1 MDGIEKIIPIYDK
14 VHKVLY
20 FDESFFT
27 DIPLSI
33 SKLID
38 KELLAQFNELN
49 KELYNDYDHVK
60 SERLIFFVF
69 MALEFKSRLLDSS
82 TLFEKTYDFQE
93 NIILEKDL
101 SMIILADWFY
111 ITPSNSNFPH
121 GRIKRFLTG
130 EENI

>member
-1 MDGIEKIIPIYDK
+1 MAGIEKIIPIYDK

-33 SKLID
+33 SKLKD
-38 KELLAQFNELN
+38 EELLAQFNEIN
-49 KELYNDYDHVK
+49 KELYNDYDHVQNEK
-60 SERLIFFVF
+60 LIFFLF
-69 MALEFKSRLLDSS
+69 MALEFNTRLIDST

-101 SMIILADWFY
+101 LMIILADWFY
-111 ITPSNSNFPH
+111 MTPPNSNYPH

-130 EENI
+130 EEKI

>member
-27 DIPLSI
+27 DTSLSI
-33 SKLID
+33 SKLRD
-38 KELLAQFNELN
+38 EELLAQFNELN
-49 KELYNDYDHVK
+49 KELYNDYDQVQ
-60 SERLIFFVF
+60 SEKLIFFVF

-101 SMIILADWFY
+101 SIIILADWFY
-111 ITPSNSNFPH
+111 MTPPNSNYPH

-130 EENI
+130 EENT